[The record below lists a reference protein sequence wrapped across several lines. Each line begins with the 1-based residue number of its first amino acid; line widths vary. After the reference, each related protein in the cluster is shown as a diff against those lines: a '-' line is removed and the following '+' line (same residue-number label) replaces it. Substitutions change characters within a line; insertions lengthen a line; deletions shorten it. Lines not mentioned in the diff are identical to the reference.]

1 MSKKSSTKNTSL
13 TYAQAIKTPD
23 KVFDE
28 YDALGDQMYELLLS
42 TTEGREALS
51 KSFAP
56 ESEVQAGFKRL
67 YDAYVEK
74 ETTSRQTKAK
84 TDTDKL
90 QKIHEKLAEFDDRG
104 EFDDVYFEHALH
116 HFQLGGGDKQ
126 ISADLKR
133 LYKRIAVIA
142 KLADFW
148 AAFVVEAEDLDKV

>member
-1 MSKKSSTKNTSL
+1 MSKKTSSKNPSL

-42 TTEGREALS
+42 TTEGREALA

-56 ESEVQAGFKRL
+56 ESEVQANFKKL
-67 YDAYVEK
+67 YDSYVEK
-74 ETTSRQTKAK
+74 ETTARPTKAK
-84 TDTDKL
+84 ADSDKL

-116 HFQLGGGDKQ
+116 HFQLSGGDKQ
-126 ISADLKR
+126 LVSELKR

-148 AAFVVEAEDLDKV
+148 AAYLVEAEDLDKV